1 MSRAHYFY
9 FKTSLVEL
17 EKKIESHQLN
27 FEELLGDTF
36 SEEQLVL
43 FEKKLD
49 ELGALYVQPIFPE
62 LSFDD
67 FYPRPGQEDEQ
78 RLFFS
83 QCRSSLCLENLAD
96 FETNPFQV
104 TYLNELLRE
113 FDEVLVDT
121 GGVNEIEFK
130 KTYLESLK
138 KFKNIFTLLPESFEK
153 KSVPLSLNSSDPI
166 QALVTDLNKTLRL
179 SGSTIPE
186 DIPEKTKKLYL
197 LMLSEEMDSTTLLR
211 RSGMIPKDFGDHL
224 ERIKM
229 LVKKCH

>member
-9 FKTSLVEL
+9 LKTSLVEL

-36 SEEQLVL
+36 SEDQLI
-43 FEKKLD
+43 FYEKMLD
-49 ELGALYVQPIFPE
+49 QLGALYVQPIFPE

-83 QCRSSLCLENLAD
+83 QCRSSLCLENVAD

-113 FDEVLVDT
+113 FDEVLIDT
-121 GGVNEIEFK
+121 GGVNEIDFK
-130 KTYLESLK
+130 KNYLESLK
-138 KFKNIFTLLPESFEK
+138 KFKNIFTLLPDSFEK
-153 KSVPLSLNSSDPI
+153 KIVPVSLNSSDPI
-166 QALVTDLNKTLRL
+166 QALVTDLNKTIRL
-179 SGSTIPE
+179 SGLTIPE
-186 DIPEKTKKLYL
+186 DIPEKTKKLFL
-197 LMLSEEMDSTTLLR
+197 IMLSEELDSTTLLR
-211 RSGMIPKDFGDHL
+211 RSAMTPKDFGDHL
-224 ERIKM
+224 EKLKII
-229 LVKKCH
+229 LKKCH